1 MSTARI
7 SFGARTARVEDPAL
21 LTGKGRFIDDIALPG
36 TLSAVFVRSPHAH
49 ATINSIDTRAARAA
63 PGVHAVFTLD
73 DLMPHLSSER
83 TPLGQ
88 SVREIVG
95 LASRGLRENITPFV
109 LARDEVCYVGDPIA
123 VVVAESRPVAEDAAQ
138 RVEIAFD
145 LLPAVADLR
154 AALTPDAPPVH
165 RRVASN
171 IWPNTPL
178 PTATASVRSRRPPTS
193 SRCRSTSTAAA
204 PIRSKAAASLPVTIR
219 WSRGPRC
226 GPRRRARMRSAWRS
240 SSC

>member
-109 LARDEVCYVGDPIA
+109 LVRDEVCYVGDPIA
-123 VVVAESRPVAEDAAQ
+123 VVVAASRPVAEDAAQ

-154 AALTPDAPPVH
+154 AALTP
-165 RRVASN
+165 
-171 IWPNTPL
+171 
-178 PTATASVRSRRPPTS
+178 
-193 SRCRSTSTAAA
+193 
-204 PIRSKAAASLPVTIR
+204 
-219 WSRGPRC
+219 
-226 GPRRRARMRSAWRS
+226 RRAAGAPARGEQHPGRIHHCLR
-240 SSC
+240 

>member
-7 SFGARTARVEDPAL
+7 NFGARTARVEDPAL

-49 ATINSIDTRAARAA
+49 AIINSIDTRAARAA

-73 DLMPHLSSER
+73 DLMPHLTSER

-109 LARDEVCYVGDPIA
+109 LVRDEVCYVG
-123 VVVAESRPVAEDAAQ
+123 
-138 RVEIAFD
+138 
-145 LLPAVADLR
+145 
-154 AALTPDAPPVH
+154 
-165 RRVASN
+165 
-171 IWPNTPL
+171 
-178 PTATASVRSRRPPTS
+178 SVRS
-193 SRCRSTSTAAA
+193 
-204 PIRSKAAASLPVTIR
+204 I
-219 WSRGPRC
+219 
-226 GPRRRARMRSAWRS
+226 
-240 SSC
+240 

>member
-7 SFGARTARVEDPAL
+7 NFGARTARVEDPAL
-21 LTGKGRFIDDIALPG
+21 LTGKGRFIDDIAIPG

-109 LARDEVCYVGDPIA
+109 LVRDAVCYVGDPIA
-123 VVVAESRPVAEDAAQ
+123 VVVAESRPDAEDAAQ

-145 LLPAVADLR
+145 FCQR
-154 AALTPDAPPVH
+154 WRICAP
-165 RRVASN
+165 
-171 IWPNTPL
+171 
-178 PTATASVRSRRPPTS
+178 RSRPARR
-193 SRCRSTSTAAA
+193 RCTAA
-204 PIRSKAAASLPVTIR
+204 
-219 WSRGPRC
+219 W
-226 GPRRRARMRSAWRS
+226 RATSWP
-240 SSC
+240 

>member
-49 ATINSIDTRAARAA
+49 ATVNSIDTRAARAA

-109 LARDEVCYVGDPIA
+109 LVRDEVCYVGDPIA

-145 LLPAVADLR
+145 LLPPVADLR

-171 IWPNTPL
+171 IPL
-178 PTATASVRSRRPPTS
+178 PTATASVRSRKPPTS
-193 SRCRSTSTAAA
+193 SRCPLISTAAA
-204 PIRSKAAASLPVTIR
+204 PIRSKAAASWPVTIR
-219 WSRGPRC
+219 SSGGLRG
-226 GPRRRARMRSAWRS
+226 G
-240 SSC
+240 

>member
-21 LTGKGRFIDDIALPG
+21 LTGNGRFIDDIALQG

-49 ATINSIDTRAARAA
+49 AAINRIDTRDARAM

-95 LASRGLRENITPFV
+95 LASRSLRENITPFV
-109 LARDEVCYVGDPIA
+109 LVRDEVCYVGDPIA
-123 VVVAESRPVAEDAAQ
+123 VVVAESRRIAEDAAQ
-138 RVEIAFD
+138 CVEIEFEP
-145 LLPAVADLR
+145 LPAVADI
-154 AALTPDAPPVH
+154 AAAVAPDAPSVH
-165 RRVASN
+165 RRVAGN
-171 IWPNTPL
+171 IL
-178 PTATASVRSRRPPTS
+178 AL
-193 SRCRSTSTAAA
+193 
-204 PIRSKAAASLPVTIR
+204 SLIHI
-219 WSRGPRC
+219 
-226 GPRRRARMRSAWRS
+226 
-240 SSC
+240 